1 MIRPITL
8 VTGLLMLGSG
18 AWLFVVKHR
27 AGTLDH
33 QIGGVTAQIR
43 SSEQRIR
50 VLRAE
55 WALETDPNR
64 LTRLAAMFMPQL
76 KPMKPDQLV
85 SWRQLADALPPPGAE
100 APHLPLPP
108 PLPGDAS
115 GAPSSAPVAAVAA
128 PRTVAAV
135 GAPRTVAAAAVPRT
149 VALATIPPPPPPP
162 VANRASSR
170 ARTVLAMA
178 RPHIAARHPVARP
191 VSAAHTPAH
200 HTVVAVDRPARHQRN
215 AVSSSV
221 VADAR
226 RPQVLGASVLA
237 PRPADHSVAP
247 AIRPIRA
254 SDSLPFPHS
263 RRPPR
268 SARAAAPAP
277 HAASV
282 FGGYAASLPPPRPAD
297 GGVP

>member
-1 MIRPITL
+1 MIRPVTL

-64 LTRLAAMFMPQL
+64 LTRLAAMFMSQL

-85 SWRQLADALPPPGAE
+85 SWQQLADALPPPGAE

-108 PLPGDAS
+108 PLPGDVS

-128 PRTVAAV
+128 PRTVAA
-135 GAPRTVAAAAVPRT
+135 AAAPRT
-149 VALATIPPPPPPP
+149 VALATIPPPPP

-170 ARTVLAMA
+170 ARTVLAMVKS
-178 RPHIAARHPVARP
+178 HTVARP
-191 VSAAHTPAH
+191 VSAAHAPAH
-200 HTVVAVDRPARHQRN
+200 HAVVAVDRPARHQRN
-215 AVSSSV
+215 AASSSV

-226 RPQVLGASVLA
+226 RPQMLGASVLA

-254 SDSLPFPHS
+254 SDPLPFPHS

>member
-1 MIRPITL
+1 MIRPVTL

-64 LTRLAAMFMPQL
+64 LTRLSAMFMPQL

-85 SWRQLADALPPPGAE
+85 SWQQLADALPPPGAE

-108 PLPGDAS
+108 PLPGDVTGGPQFQNQTMS
-115 GAPSSAPVAAVAA
+115 PSAPVASVAA
-128 PRTVAAV
+128 PVN
-135 GAPRTVAAAAVPRT
+135 
-149 VALATIPPPPPPP
+149 VALATIPPPPPARVPP
-162 VANRASSR
+162 VAKRAS
-170 ARTVLAMA
+170 APTRTVLAMA
-178 RPHIAARHPVARP
+178 KPHIAAPHPVARP
-191 VSAAHTPAH
+191 AAAVHAPAH
-200 HTVVAVDRPARHQRN
+200 HTVVVAAHRPAPRQHN
-215 AVSSSV
+215 ATPSSV
-221 VADAR
+221 IAQAR
-226 RPQVLGASVLA
+226 RPQMLGASVLA
-237 PRPADHSVAP
+237 PRPAGHSVAA

-254 SDSLPFPHS
+254 SDPLPATPS
-263 RRPPR
+263 RSPAR
-268 SARAAAPAP
+268 SVRTAAPVT

-282 FGGYAASLPPPRPAD
+282 FGAYAASLPPPRPAD